1 MLRVLCL
8 TACCLFSV
16 VVTAGQVREYWIA
29 AEKVRW
35 NYAPSG
41 LNKVMQAKG
50 LGPWGERLVYDK
62 YRYIQYQDGSYK
74 KRVVQPE
81 WMGILGPQIRA
92 EEGDEVLVH
101 FYNRADKPLSMHP
114 HGLRYDPQNDGAL
127 FDASAKYSASSVA
140 PGARFTYR
148 WSVNE
153 TAAPGPAD
161 GSSVVWVYH
170 SHVDSVTEIYDGLIG
185 TIVVTRKGFARS
197 SSDPRPSDVDQEFTS
212 LFMVFDEEGGE
223 EGGLMHA
230 MNGYIF
236 GNLSGYKVK
245 QGEKV
250 RWHLVG
256 MGSEVDLHTAH
267 WHGQTVLNH
276 GRRTDVIEL
285 LPSSMTSV
293 DMLADNPGTWL
304 YHCHVTDHIAAG
316 MSTLWSVEPLYA
328 E

>member
-1 MLRVLCL
+1 
-8 TACCLFSV
+8 
-16 VVTAGQVREYWIA
+16 
-29 AEKVRW
+29 
-35 NYAPSG
+35 
-41 LNKVMQAKG
+41 
-50 LGPWGERLVYDK
+50 
-62 YRYIQYQDGSYK
+62 
-74 KRVVQPE
+74 
-81 WMGILGPQIRA
+81 
-92 EEGDEVLVH
+92 
-101 FYNRADKPLSMHP
+101 
-114 HGLRYDPQNDGAL
+114 
-127 FDASAKYSASSVA
+127 
-140 PGARFTYR
+140 
-148 WSVNE
+148 
-153 TAAPGPAD
+153 
-161 GSSVVWVYH
+161 
-170 SHVDSVTEIYDGLIG
+170 
-185 TIVVTRKGFARS
+185 
-197 SSDPRPSDVDQEFTS
+197 
-212 LFMVFDEEGGE
+212 
-223 EGGLMHA
+223 MHA